1 MPNWKKLITSGSD
14 ALLSNITVD
23 NSIQGS
29 SITGSLDFN
38 NLTNSP
44 TLVSGSSQIDIS
56 QTTGYTDFS
65 SSIDSHL
72 DSNIN
77 TITTTVT
84 NISSSLNSKIDTEK
98 SRIDAILLASDAD
111 KDSFAEIVS
120 LINSVDTDNDTAFA
134 SFYTAS
140 TGRLSSLEA
149 YTASLQNTNLV
160 SGSSQITLSD
170 TVGFSTFSSS
180 ISSDISD
187 LNLFSSSLQTN
198 ILTLSGSFSGSFVGD
213 GSQLSGVTSYTDA
226 DTLSY
231 INTLGVVSGSSQIN
245 TGSFSGSF
253 QGDGSGLIGVQT
265 SVVETAT
272 VVDSFSNKTSLTVPH
287 NFGTKNVIAHV
298 YDSTDN
304 LIIPESLVTT
314 NENQLDITFN
324 QTTSGRV
331 VVAKGG
337 HLVSGSI
344 ELYTVREQV
353 SGGSSYTIN
362 HNLNEDF
369 PIVQIYDTNKKQVI
383 PAEITSSTSN
393 QVQIEFNSIF
403 NGTIVVKK

>member
-23 NSIQGS
+23 NSIQGG
-29 SITGSLDFN
+29 SITGSIDFN

-44 TLVSGSSQIDIS
+44 TLVSGSSQISIS
-56 QTTGYTDFS
+56 QTTGYIAFS

-72 DSNIN
+72 DVNIS
-77 TITTTVT
+77 TINTTVT

-120 LINSVDTDNDTAFA
+120 LINSVDTDSDTAFA

-140 TGRLSSLEA
+140 TGRLGSLEV
-149 YTASLQNTNLV
+149 YTASLQSTNLISGSSQVSFNGITDKPTLVSGSSQVSFNGITDKPTLV
-160 SGSSQITLSD
+160 SGSSQINYNSLTGVPSGI
-170 TVGFSTFSSS
+170 VSSS
-180 ISSDISD
+180 
-187 LNLFSSSLQTN
+187 
-198 ILTLSGSFSGSFVGD
+198 
-213 GSQLSGVTSYTDA
+213 A
-226 DTLSY
+226 
-231 INTLGVVSGSSQIN
+231 QIN
-245 TGSFSGSF
+245 SGSFSGSF
-253 QGDGSGLIGVQT
+253 QGNGSGLTGVQT

-272 VVDSFSNKTSLTVPH
+272 VVDSFSNETSLTVLH
-287 NFGTKNVIAHV
+287 NFGTKNVIAYV

-304 LIIPESLVTT
+304 LIIPASLVTT
-314 NENQLDITFN
+314 NENELDISFS

-337 HLVSGSI
+337 HIVSGSI
-344 ELYTVREQV
+344 GLFTVREQV
-353 SGGSSYTIN
+353 SGSSSYTVN
-362 HNLNEDF
+362 HNLNEDY
-369 PIVQIYDTNKKQVI
+369 PIVQIYDTDKKQVI
-383 PAEITSSTSN
+383 PAEITSSNSN
-393 QVQIEFNSIF
+393 QVQVEFNSVF